1 MFPVMVMF
9 TARWCGPCRDMIPIL
24 NKMDSEY
31 KNEFKFYTVNFDTEI
46 RFTERFDISYL
57 PTTLVFKGGEQ
68 MAKVTGADPKKLREL
83 VKKYI

>member
-1 MFPVMVMF
+1 
-9 TARWCGPCRDMIPIL
+9 MIPIL

-46 RFTERFDISYL
+46 RLTERFDICYL

-68 MAKVTGADPKKLREL
+68 MAKVTGADPNKLREL